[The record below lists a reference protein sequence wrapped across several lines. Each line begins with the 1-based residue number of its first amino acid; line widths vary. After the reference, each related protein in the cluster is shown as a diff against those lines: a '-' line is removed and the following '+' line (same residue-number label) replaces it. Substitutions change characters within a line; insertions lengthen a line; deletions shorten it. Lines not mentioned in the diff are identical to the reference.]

1 MSLKTF
7 LKKIPDFKRAPR
19 SKSTCRDA
27 SSPEIGSGYRAG
39 HARRKLAFCVWLV
52 CDGAPAMAM
61 CENKTKKSQKEN
73 IERNRKPATRAG
85 GGGKRAER
93 ERQKGSH

>member
-1 MSLKTF
+1 
-7 LKKIPDFKRAPR
+7 
-19 SKSTCRDA
+19 
-27 SSPEIGSGYRAG
+27 
-39 HARRKLAFCVWLV
+39 
-52 CDGAPAMAM
+52 MAM

-85 GGGKRAER
+85 RGGKRAER